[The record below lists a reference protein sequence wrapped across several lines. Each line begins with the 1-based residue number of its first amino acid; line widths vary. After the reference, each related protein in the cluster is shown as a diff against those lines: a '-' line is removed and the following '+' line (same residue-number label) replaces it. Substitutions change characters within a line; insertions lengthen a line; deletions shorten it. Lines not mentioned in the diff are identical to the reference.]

1 MRKKINKYKC
11 GGDGRR
17 ESGEEKVE
25 RERDVA
31 GRRHSE
37 LGGKRIRWTVG
48 RRSKLG
54 DKILGLERERYGA
67 QEMKRPRYGE
77 GQLCNRG
84 GFKTGR
90 LLPWSEE
97 EL

>member
-1 MRKKINKYKC
+1 MGGGRAKRRK
-11 GGDGRR
+11 
-17 ESGEEKVE
+17 S
-25 RERDVA
+25 RER
-31 GRRHSE
+31 HSGKE
-37 LGGKRIRWTVG
+37 ALGVRGKRIRWTLG
-48 RRSKLG
+48 RWSKLG

>member
-1 MRKKINKYKC
+1 M
-11 GGDGRR
+11 GGGRAGRR
-17 ESGEEKVE
+17 KSRE
-25 RERDVA
+25 RERERQSGKEA
-31 GRRHSE
+31 
-37 LGGKRIRWTVG
+37 LGVRGKRIRWTVG

-84 GFKTGR
+84 GFKSGR

>member
-1 MRKKINKYKC
+1 MGGGRAQRRK
-11 GGDGRR
+11 
-17 ESGEEKVE
+17 S
-25 RERDVA
+25 RER
-31 GRRHSE
+31 HSGKE
-37 LGGKRIRWTVG
+37 VLGVRGKRIRWTVG

-54 DKILGLERERYGA
+54 DKILGLEREHYGA

-84 GFKTGR
+84 GFKPGR